1 MASTRYELEMLSIA
15 ICLEGFF
22 YGKISVPCAL
32 TCTPAKEV
40 QLFPGLGLYSGI
52 FITYL
57 HCSSSKSRTA
67 TTGILFYALRLLYV
81 LSTATVVSDLVAF
94 ILEVSNNSICNTIN
108 FSYQFYRGRG
118 VSGHYQF
125 HFKLTPSLCYFAF
138 ILSKPQQAV
147 VATSSPNVLWCV

>member
-57 HCSSSKSRTA
+57 HCSSSKSRTV

-81 LSTATVVSDLVAF
+81 LSTATVVGDLLYV
-94 ILEVSNNSICNTIN
+94 ILQVSNSPIYKNIIFHQLYSGILVN
-108 FSYQFYRGRG
+108 YRLN
-118 VSGHYQF
+118 
-125 HFKLTPSLCYFAF
+125 FKLTHCQYYITL
-138 ILSKPQQAV
+138 ILSK
-147 VATSSPNVLWCV
+147 L